1 MIAGREKM
9 VRKKSI
15 SFVMPMYNESAN
27 IEKAITLFKNLAS
40 TITED
45 FEIIVVDDAS
55 SDGSAG
61 IVQDM
66 AGYDNRIKL
75 YRMKRNTKF
84 GGAFAEGFKRAS
96 KEIIVYM
103 DSDMPVG
110 PEDIRSSIDMI
121 DDADI
126 VTAVSRVEKG
136 DTAFRKFISE
146 GYNNLVRNLF
156 GINVRDINSGYK
168 IVRRELIKDIK
179 FISQSPF
186 VDAELFMH
194 ALKKNAR
201 IKEYSP
207 IFRSRA
213 AGRSHIASVP
223 MILATFRDI
232 VKLWFRERRE
242 R

>member
-1 MIAGREKM
+1 MG
-9 VRKKSI
+9 KSI

-27 IEKAITLFKNLAS
+27 IERAVTLLKNLAS
-40 TITED
+40 SITED

-61 IVQDM
+61 IVQDI
-66 AGYDNRIKL
+66 AGYDKRIKL

-96 KEIIVYM
+96 NEIIVYM

-110 PEDIRSSIDMI
+110 PEDIKASIAMI

-126 VTAVSRVEKG
+126 VTAVSGVEKG

-146 GYNNLVRNLF
+146 GYNNLVRSLF
-156 GINVRDINSGYK
+156 GINIRDINSGYK
-168 IVRRELIKDIK
+168 IVRRELIKDIE

-201 IKEYSP
+201 IKEYSL
-207 IFRSRA
+207 IFRSRT
-213 AGRSHIASVP
+213 AGRSHIASLP

-232 VKLWFRERRE
+232 AKLWFRSRRE